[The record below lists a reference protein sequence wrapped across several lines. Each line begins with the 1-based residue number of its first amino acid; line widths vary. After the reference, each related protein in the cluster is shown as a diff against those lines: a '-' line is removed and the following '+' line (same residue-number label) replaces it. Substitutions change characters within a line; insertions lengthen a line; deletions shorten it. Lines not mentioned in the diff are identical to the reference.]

1 MPYKK
6 RGINTFTLIK
16 RNKKI
21 FFGTPYKYLKEIISF
36 SNPLLK
42 KLKIFLFFSE

>member
-21 FFGTPYKYLKEIISF
+21 FFGTPYKYLKEILSF
-36 SNPLLK
+36 SNPLLR
-42 KLKIFLFFSE
+42 KIKNIFVFF